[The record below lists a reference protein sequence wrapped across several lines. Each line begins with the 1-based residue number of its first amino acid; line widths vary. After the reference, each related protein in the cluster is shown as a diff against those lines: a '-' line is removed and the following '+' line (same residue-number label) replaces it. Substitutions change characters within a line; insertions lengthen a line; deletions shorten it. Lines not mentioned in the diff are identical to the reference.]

1 MNNWYKIAQEI
12 ESENIKTEFLKQF
25 KPKSLVGL
33 AAEALK
39 SDNPKEFE
47 KDYIIQIKHGTY
59 WHITDNPNFYIDP
72 LKGPRDMSS
81 MADGSMTIGK
91 LMVTSHLEYWAE
103 NYKGLR
109 GYAAEID
116 LSMVKKSDYYQ
127 VNRGFGNEFWIKD
140 PSKAKVIRL
149 LPINEALK
157 LDKYRHSKMP
167 QSYEELEAFYYKTWK
182 DFNDFKVPKE
192 INNG

>member
-116 LSMVKKSDYYQ
+116 LSMVK
-127 VNRGFGNEFWIKD
+127 D